1 MVGQKKKKISLP
13 SSLIVTQSNQLVEA
27 RYNLPLAEQR
37 LILTMIARIQPD
49 DEDFKPYRISIRE
62 LAEFMGIDK
71 NSAYRECK
79 KITKSLLSRVLEIAE
94 PGQLVQTGWV
104 SSAQYIE
111 GSGMVNLCF
120 DPLLKPYLLKLKG
133 NFTSLKLEMIL
144 SFKSQYTMRIYS
156 LLKRHERFKVREIPL
171 DQLREMLGLQKNQY
185 KLYGNFK
192 TDLLKP
198 IQKELIEKA
207 DLYFEFEEIKHGR
220 RVGALKF
227 IIFSKQ
233 NSQSI
238 LSSEI
243 PLSEPDIQ
251 TDPIALE
258 LDSSLLDKLLELIPD
273 QHRAKKTVASA
284 LESYERKHGF
294 PYVERNILYTNAKA
308 DKSYAGFLNNALKE
322 DWGHDWY
329 LEQQSKSKPPVK
341 QKQMEI
347 WEKLGFASMKEYD
360 EHMWKHQM
368 DLYGV
373 NTD

>member
-1 MVGQKKKKISLP
+1 MARQKKKKISPP

-111 GSGMVNLCF
+111 GSGMVSLCF

-144 SFKSQYTMRIYS
+144 SFKSQYTMRVYS
-156 LLKRHERFKVREIPL
+156 LLKRYERFKMREIPL
-171 DQLREMLGLQKNQY
+171 DQLREILGLQKNQY
-185 KLYGNFK
+185 SLYGNFK

-207 DLYFEFEEIKHGR
+207 DLYFEFEEIKYGR
-220 RVGALKF
+220 RVGALRFK
-227 IIFSKQ
+227 IFSQQ
-233 NSQSI
+233 NLQSI
-238 LSSEI
+238 LPSEV
-243 PLSEPDIQ
+243 PSPDIQ
-251 TDPIALE
+251 PDPVISKS
-258 LDSSLLDKLLELIPD
+258 DSSLFDKLLVLVPD
-273 QHRAKKTVASA
+273 QHRAKKTVISA
-284 LESYERKHGF
+284 LESYEKKHGF
-294 PYVERNILYTNAKA
+294 SYVERNILYTNAKA
-308 DKSYAGFLNNALKE
+308 EKSYAGFLNNALKE

-329 LEQQSKSKPPVK
+329 LEQQSKSIPPVK

-373 NTD
+373 ITD